1 MTEELKNA
9 IQDLVLEM
17 EQLDISEEAKEAN
30 LDLIMKV
37 LEDPTT
43 PNLQALLIT
52 LEALGELSSLRV
64 KQTIDDLK
72 LAVDM

>member
-30 LDLIMKV
+30 LELIMKV

-43 PNLQALLIT
+43 PNLQALVIT

-64 KQTIDDLK
+64 K
-72 LAVDM
+72 

>member
-30 LDLIMKV
+30 LELIMKV

-43 PNLQALLIT
+43 PNLQALVIT
-52 LEALGELSSLRV
+52 LVALGELSSLRV

-72 LAVDM
+72 VAVDM

>member
-30 LDLIMKV
+30 LELIMKV

-43 PNLQALLIT
+43 PNLQALVIT

-72 LAVDM
+72 VAVDM